1 MYKQANNKEINPKKT
16 AFCEKTLWGISIFL
30 TVLTG
35 AVNSVLVVFLLKK
48 IVEVILQDG
57 MHEPHLLALFALS
70 VLAGALLEIL
80 RQKLRYILY
89 RRQLIRLE
97 DRLISAGR
105 ERGNEGNRAFVLIQ
119 NTVNDFVE
127 KQTDW
132 VLDCCSITGVS
143 IMLGIYACTISVTA
157 LLICLVITVAALL
170 MMWKSSRKIPDA
182 AKASNEKMNAVYGE
196 MWNYLRCKEIL
207 PFLRPRVY
215 GKYEEKL
222 EENQQG
228 LILVN
233 KYTNT
238 ARICMRFGS
247 VGITLITIVYFGTLT
262 IRGQFTL
269 PELLAI
275 TMLLPNLAESL
286 LQIPNCI
293 TQRKKLAGMEKNVKA
308 FLEEAGKAGDGKSES
323 GNQLRERIISIT
335 ASNIEYSYQESECSC
350 RVNEFSVQSGS
361 ITGIFGES
369 GAGKT
374 TFLRII
380 LGELKGSA
388 GECLINDYRV
398 ESLDRQELWKHI
410 LYLPQNPVLLPV
422 NLRGNITLKGDSG
435 QIDEKR
441 YSEALKKAG
450 IEELAA
456 AKGEEELDDSA
467 LSSGERQKVCLARCF
482 YTDKEV
488 LILDE
493 ATNAM
498 SPGAEKNI
506 LHNLINEAAQRNKI
520 LILVSHNPAVIELCD
535 RSVRIY
541 KDWTAS
547 GNSLQ

>member
-1 MYKQANNKEINPKKT
+1 MYKQVNHKETNPKET
-16 AFCEKTLWGISIFL
+16 GFYEKILWGTNIFL

-35 AVNSVLVVFLLKK
+35 AINSVLVVFLLKR

-57 MHEPHLLALFALS
+57 MHEPHLLVLFALS
-70 VLAGALLEIL
+70 VLAGALLEIM

-89 RRQLIRLE
+89 RRQVIRLE
-97 DRLISAGR
+97 DRLISASC
-105 ERGNEGNRAFVLIQ
+105 ERGNEGNKAFVLIQ
-119 NTVNDFVE
+119 NTVNDFVA

-132 VLDCCSITGVS
+132 VLDCCNIIGVS

-182 AKASNEKMNAVYGE
+182 ARASNEKMNAVYGE

-207 PFLRPRVY
+207 PFLRPGVY

-247 VGITLITIVYFGTLT
+247 VGITLITIVYFGMLT
-262 IRGQFTL
+262 IREQFTL

-275 TMLLPNLAESL
+275 TMLVPSLAESL

-293 TQRKKLAGMEKNVKA
+293 TRQKKLTGMEKNVKV
-308 FLEEAGKAGDGKSES
+308 FLEEERKAGDGKSES
-323 GNQLRERIISIT
+323 ENQLRERIISIT
-335 ASNIEYSYQESECSC
+335 ARNIEYSYQESECSC
-350 RVNEFSVQSGS
+350 KVNEFSAQSGS

-369 GAGKT
+369 GVGKT
-374 TFLRII
+374 TLLRII
-380 LGELKGSA
+380 LGDLKGSA

-422 NLRGNITLKGDSG
+422 NLRGNITFTGDSG

-456 AKGEEELDDSA
+456 AKGEEELDESA

-506 LHNLINEAAQRNKI
+506 LHNLIHEAAQKNKI
-520 LILVSHNPAVIELCD
+520 LILVSHNPAVIKLCD

-541 KDWTAS
+541 KDEAKTP
-547 GNSLQ
+547 